1 MRPTDYARG
10 RRAIRRAPDNV
21 KETDHLKI
29 TTCRAIGLC
38 LVWATSMAFGQA
50 PPANPNPA
58 PAPAAPAASAAQN
71 EPAQPL
77 TPTQKRIIDYL
88 RKRFSVSDKAA
99 ITVGPFKPSLFP
111 DFDLTTITVEENAQK
126 ESQEF
131 FVSKDGRY
139 LVQGNIYALQ
149 MNPQK
154 EVEKEISLQDVP
166 TIGPANAPVTIV
178 EYADLEC
185 PMCAQAQ
192 DFLEHQL
199 APKYGD
205 KVRVVFKEFPL
216 VNIHEWAGIGAVAN
230 ECVYLINPADFVAY
244 RSIIYK
250 NQNSIQIHTI
260 RDQLLD
266 YASQVGLDRTKLTAC
281 MNSKQS
287 MPRVEEQFQ
296 EGQRLGVSSTPTLF
310 INGKMIVG
318 LPKPDEFF
326 KLVDDALAAA
336 GK

>member
-1 MRPTDYARG
+1 M
-10 RRAIRRAPDNV
+10 
-21 KETDHLKI
+21 KI
-29 TTCRAIGLC
+29 KTCRALGLGFF
-38 LVWATSMAFGQA
+38 WAALGAFGQA
-50 PPANPNPA
+50 PSANPNPA
-58 PAPAAPAASAAQN
+58 PAAAAPAAPATVGAPN
-71 EPAQPL
+71 QPL
-77 TPTQKRIIDYL
+77 TPIQESIIEYL
-88 RKRFSVSDKAA
+88 RKRFSLSDKAN

-111 DFDLTTITVEENAQK
+111 DFDITTINLEEDTQK

-149 MNPQK
+149 MNPAK

-166 TIGPANAPVTIV
+166 SIGPANAPVTIV

-185 PMCAQAQ
+185 PICAQTQ
-192 DFLEHQL
+192 DFLENQL
-199 APKYGD
+199 APKYGS

-230 ECVYLINPADFVAY
+230 ECVYLINPAEFIPY
-244 RSIIYK
+244 RSIVYK
-250 NQNSIQIHTI
+250 NQSSIQIHTI

-266 YASQVGLDRTKLTAC
+266 FATQVGLDRTKLTAC
-281 MNSKQS
+281 LNSKQS
-287 MPRVEEQFQ
+287 MPRVEDQFQ

-310 INGKMIVG
+310 INGKMVVG

-326 KLVDDALAAA
+326 KLVDNALAAA
-336 GK
+336 GKPAR